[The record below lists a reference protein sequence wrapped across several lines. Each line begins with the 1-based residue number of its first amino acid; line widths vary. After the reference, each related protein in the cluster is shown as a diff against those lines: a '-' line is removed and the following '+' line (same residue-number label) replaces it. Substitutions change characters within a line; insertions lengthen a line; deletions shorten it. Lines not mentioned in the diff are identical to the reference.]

1 MEKSLCI
8 LTSNT
13 RPIVSDCNQNSI
25 RLTLKLEVKNG
36 LRWIM
41 LEKGSKEIVEHS
53 LKLDPIKCIE
63 DLFIR
68 NSNI

>member
-1 MEKSLCI
+1 
-8 LTSNT
+8 
-13 RPIVSDCNQNSI
+13 
-25 RLTLKLEVKNG
+25 
-36 LRWIM
+36 M

-53 LKLDPIKCIE
+53 LKLDLIKCIE

>member
-1 MEKSLCI
+1 
-8 LTSNT
+8 
-13 RPIVSDCNQNSI
+13 
-25 RLTLKLEVKNG
+25 
-36 LRWIM
+36 M
-41 LEKGSKEIVEHS
+41 LEKSSKEIVEHS